1 MQLQRHGSDQAQCR
15 TARMNRWWCARWRP
29 LSSARF
35 SPGRP
40 RSIPGRQGRGDR
52 SAAPPTGGV
61 TPADRPAPLHPRRP
75 DDPGDTGEAA
85 APRSLANL
93 PGRSVDSA
101 SLAPRADPP
110 TLDVPSQA
118 STRRALDPEVV
129 DLVLRLGH
137 CCVEPS
143 RLARAADLSVQSNRA
158 LLCGSQRGTR
168 TPPGATL
175 CRNWARW
182 TCGRFDLYRE
192 PLRLSILRIA

>member
-129 DLVLRLGH
+129 DLVLRLGTVAFSH
-137 CCVEPS
+137 PGWPAPQIFRCSPIEPCYAVAS
-143 RLARAADLSVQSNRA
+143 EARGHLQAPLYVAIGHAGPVADLISTGNFCGCQS
-158 LLCGSQRGTR
+158 
-168 TPPGATL
+168 
-175 CRNWARW
+175 
-182 TCGRFDLYRE
+182 
-192 PLRLSILRIA
+192 